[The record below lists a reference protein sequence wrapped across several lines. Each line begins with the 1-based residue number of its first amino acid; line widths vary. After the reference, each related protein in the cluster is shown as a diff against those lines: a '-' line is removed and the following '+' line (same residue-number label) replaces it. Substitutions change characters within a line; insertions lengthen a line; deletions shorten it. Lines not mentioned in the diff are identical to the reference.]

1 MKVKVDREYPVSV
14 DQLYEIM
21 TSKAFFEQRFEWGRV
36 TGYRF
41 EGFEQTPSGL
51 LLRIFQP
58 VRIRSDKIP
67 GFAKRFLPEQADLL
81 TEFLWTPL
89 ADGSGYEAQYRF
101 QLGSVPV
108 SVAGTMQLSR
118 EGDDHSLQCT
128 EVEVSSSVPIVGKKL
143 VSLLADKVD
152 DALAGDYRQTLRYV
166 EECVH
171 RER

>member
-14 DQLYEIM
+14 ERLYEII

-36 TGYRF
+36 NGYRF
-41 EGFEQTPSGL
+41 EGFEQTPNGL
-51 LLRIFQP
+51 LLKIFQP
-58 VRIRSDKIP
+58 VQIRSDKIP

-81 TEFLWTPL
+81 TEFLWTPIQ
-89 ADGSGYEAQYRF
+89 DGSGFEAQYRF

-108 SVAGTMQLSR
+108 SVAGKMVLSR
-118 EGDDHSLQCT
+118 DGESHALQCT

-166 EECVH
+166 EEC
-171 RER
+171 R